1 MWTALRRAPA
11 FVLMSILL
19 TGIAYAGGGGD
30 QGPSI
35 RGPIFDITHFDV
47 LPVNTGLPDSFEQV
61 AYKALFAYRK
71 ASLSDPGSKSF
82 RVVNWILATNHSQII
97 DVWSSL
103 DAFEA
108 HLAQPHSTD
117 FRFAVQIQPPP
128 APPAFNCCIGSPI
141 DDRQYSQVKSFNTP
155 WTNAS
160 LAPESVVGNE
170 NLRIFVV
177 TYVDF
182 LVDGDPGKGL
192 AELLRYGGAT
202 SNASGQ
208 RSYTILQQIDRPN
221 RFATLEVWD
230 SVTDYNNWQASKTT
244 TDFDTKVM
252 PLLGSPFDHR
262 LNVLCGDTYVDS
274 TEPSPNGCV
283 PP

>member
-1 MWTALRRAPA
+1 MWTSLWRVPL
-11 FVLMSILL
+11 FVLISILL
-19 TGIAYAGGGGD
+19 TGMTYAGGGRD
-30 QGPSI
+30 QGPSK

-61 AYKALFAYRK
+61 AYKALFAYRD
-71 ASLSDPGSKSF
+71 ASLSDPGSESF
-82 RVVNWILATNHSQII
+82 RVVNWLLASNHSQII

-108 HLAQPHSTD
+108 HVAQAHSTD

-141 DDRQYSQVKSFNTP
+141 DDRQYSQVKSFNLP
-155 WTNAS
+155 WTSNLLPS
-160 LAPESVVGNE
+160 GVGAE
-170 NLRIFVV
+170 NSALFVV

-182 LVDGDPGKGL
+182 LTNGDPGKGL
-192 AELLRYGGAT
+192 AELVRYGAAT
-202 SNASGQ
+202 SKESGQ
-208 RSYTILQQIDRPN
+208 LSYTILQQLDRPN

-230 SVTDYNNWQASKTT
+230 SVTDYNNWQTDHTT
-244 TDFDTKVM
+244 TDFDAKVM

-262 LNVLCGDTYVDS
+262 LNILCGEKYTDTV
-274 TEPSPNGCV
+274 GCV
-283 PP
+283 P